1 VVKNPP
7 ANVRNTGLISG
18 LGRSSGVRN
27 GTPLQ
32 YSFLE
37 NSMVRVAWWT
47 IVYGVAKNKT

>member
-1 VVKNPP
+1 MVKNPP
-7 ANVRNTGLISG
+7 ASVRNTGLISG
-18 LGRSSGVRN
+18 LGRPSGVRN
-27 GTPLQ
+27 GIPLQ